1 MSTDFRK
8 DLRYEMD
15 ENKKQLSEELDAYRM
30 HVSENIPGYILFM
43 EALNELI
50 TGLEAKQII
59 GKTQIKSRVKAAKSA
74 VKNSREKELDDIFG
88 FNIITQNEKD
98 KEILML
104 IIHNLFVRKYIQEKT
119 YDKSNG
125 YKAHHCIGAVKT
137 KITGEEI
144 KGLEDHIL
152 QSKTYKPKEEYR
164 DSSSKKQRELGKKGV
179 LEQVDRYPILRAEI
193 LQNGELSGNLQN
205 AFADALLF
213 LDTYLLPGT
222 ETRINMP
229 VMEVQFKT
237 SEVEKDATCGR
248 AKHMNYKKINP
259 EQISKDY
266 MSRKL
271 VRGIDFPFR
280 FFRNMD
286 NGRMELESTKETLI
300 SMWPFLEETIKEYEK
315 TSTAPLAS
323 YDMYMTKI
331 FPDLQ
336 PYVEEISKREPVIPI
351 KNTDANSVWT
361 TLKMKIINDSLSL
374 PEYIGAKEIG
384 DIKQ

>member
-8 DLRYEMD
+8 GLRYEID

-30 HVSENIPGYILFM
+30 HVSENMPGYILFM
-43 EALNELI
+43 EALNELV
-50 TGLEAKQII
+50 TGLEAKKII

-74 VKNSREKELDDIFG
+74 VRNSREKELDDIFG
-88 FNIITQNEKD
+88 FNIITQSERD

-125 YKAHHCIGAVKT
+125 YKAHHCIGAVKA
-137 KITGEEI
+137 KITGKEIEE
-144 KGLEDHIL
+144 LEDHIL
-152 QSKTYKPKEEYR
+152 QSKTYRPKEEYR
-164 DSSSKKQRELGKKGV
+164 DSSSKKQREIGKKRV
-179 LEQVDRYPILRAEI
+179 LEQVYRYPTLRAEI
-193 LQNGELSGNLQN
+193 AQNGELNENLQN

-213 LDTYLLPGT
+213 LDAYLLPNT
-222 ETRINMP
+222 ETRTNMP

-286 NGRMELESTKETLI
+286 NGRMELESAKETLI
-300 SMWPFLEETIKEYEK
+300 GMWPFLEETIKEYEK

-351 KNTDANSVWT
+351 KNTDANNVWT

-374 PEYIGAKEIG
+374 PEYMGAKEIG

>member
-1 MSTDFRK
+1 MSTDFRRNLK
-8 DLRYEMD
+8 YEVD
-15 ENKKQLSEELDAYRM
+15 ENKLQLSRELDAYRRY
-30 HVSENIPGYILFM
+30 VSENMPNYILFM

-50 TGLEAKQII
+50 AELESKGII
-59 GKTQIKSRVKAAKSA
+59 GKTKIKSRVKAAKSA
-74 VKNSREKELDDIFG
+74 LKNSNEKELDDIFG

-104 IIHNLFVRKYIQEKT
+104 IIHNLFVKKYVQEKT
-119 YDKSNG
+119 YNKSNG

-144 KGLEDHIL
+144 NNLEEHIL
-152 QSKTYKPKEEYR
+152 QSKTYKPKEVYR
-164 DSSSKKQRELGKKGV
+164 DSSSKKQRELGKKEV
-179 LEQVDRYPILRAEI
+179 LEQVYRYPTLRKEIAES
-193 LQNGELSGNLQN
+193 GELSDDLQN
-205 AFADALLF
+205 AFANALLF
-213 LDTYLLPGT
+213 FDAYLLPDT
-222 ETRINMP
+222 ETRTNMP
-229 VMEVQFKT
+229 VMEIQFKT

-300 SMWPFLEETIKEYEK
+300 SMWPFLEETIGEYEK
-315 TSTAPLAS
+315 TDKTPLAS
-323 YDMYMTKI
+323 YDMYMARI
-331 FPDLQ
+331 FPDLR
-336 PYVEEISKREPVIPI
+336 PYVEKISAEEPVIPI
-351 KNTDANSVWT
+351 KSTDSNSIWT
-361 TLKMKIINDSLSL
+361 TLKIRIINDSLRL
-374 PEYIGAKEIG
+374 PEYTGTKEIG

>member
-213 LDTYLLPGT
+213 LDAYLLPGT

-374 PEYIGAKEIG
+374 PEYMGAKEIG

>member
-213 LDTYLLPGT
+213 LDAYLLPGT

>member
-137 KITGEEI
+137 
-144 KGLEDHIL
+144 
-152 QSKTYKPKEEYR
+152 R
-164 DSSSKKQRELGKKGV
+164 
-179 LEQVDRYPILRAEI
+179 
-193 LQNGELSGNLQN
+193 
-205 AFADALLF
+205 
-213 LDTYLLPGT
+213 
-222 ETRINMP
+222 
-229 VMEVQFKT
+229 
-237 SEVEKDATCGR
+237 
-248 AKHMNYKKINP
+248 
-259 EQISKDY
+259 
-266 MSRKL
+266 
-271 VRGIDFPFR
+271 
-280 FFRNMD
+280 
-286 NGRMELESTKETLI
+286 
-300 SMWPFLEETIKEYEK
+300 
-315 TSTAPLAS
+315 
-323 YDMYMTKI
+323 
-331 FPDLQ
+331 
-336 PYVEEISKREPVIPI
+336 
-351 KNTDANSVWT
+351 
-361 TLKMKIINDSLSL
+361 
-374 PEYIGAKEIG
+374 
-384 DIKQ
+384 